1 MKVDGLDALIKKI
14 DTLKKEFPQHTGIFM
29 TKQALKVENTV
40 KSKGYSPY
48 VTGALAASWGHVKG
62 KEKFERIV
70 YSKADYAAHVEF
82 DGIDRKYEGK
92 YMLKRA
98 CDKVESEFEEELNA
112 LARRL
117 LK

>member
-1 MKVDGLDALIKKI
+1 MKINGMADFLNAI
-14 DTLKKEFPQHTGIFM
+14 DRLKKDFPAETDKFM
-29 TKQALKVENTV
+29 TKQALKLEKETKKLTPVD
-40 KSKGYSPY
+40 
-48 VTGALAASWGHVKG
+48 TGTLRASWGHVKG
-62 KEKFERIV
+62 KEKFERII

-82 DGIDRKYEGK
+82 DGIDRKYKGQ